1 MSKEIPYFV
10 SEAKEVPI
18 TVKKLMCKV
27 KYVDSDGNY
36 KTKNIPVKP
45 GQKPRA
51 KKYNELKAHS
61 LAEAKRL
68 AKAKK
73 KGKKQ
78 DKANK

>member
-27 KYVDSDGNY
+27 KYVDSEGNC

-45 GQKPRA
+45 G
-51 KKYNELKAHS
+51 
-61 LAEAKRL
+61 
-68 AKAKK
+68 
-73 KGKKQ
+73 
-78 DKANK
+78 